1 MIFQTQ
7 CSKFGYALM
16 DMSNVTKLHLAT
28 NLLHP
33 MTMERWGANKKPPP
47 PLWWKVA
54 WRMSVGPTWCTTTE
68 CLTTTA
74 RNLPVVPACRRRD
87 QLGHARPVRLGYSS
101 KRRHRPPMAI
111 ALYSSESPMA
121 QNQWESGMCELQNFK
136 NTLKGLSYHQ
146 CLPHKHCSKHHI
158 DALYPMFWVLL
169 QWIFHDIFFCAF
181 WKTILIRSATCK
193 DQFNFFK
200 LCFKAYEKSWHFWD
214 FL

>member
-16 DMSNVTKLHLAT
+16 DMSNVTKLHHAT

-33 MTMERWGANKKPPP
+33 MTMGRWVASKKPPP

-54 WRMSVGPTWCTTTE
+54 WRMSAGITWCTTTE

-136 NTLKGLSYHQ
+136 KKTPWRDFHIINV
-146 CLPHKHCSKHHI
+146 CLI
-158 DALYPMFWVLL
+158 NIA
-169 QWIFHDIFFCAF
+169 AN
-181 WKTILIRSATCK
+181 TILMRSI
-193 DQFNFFK
+193 
-200 LCFKAYEKSWHFWD
+200 LCFEYCCSEFFMIYFSVLFERQ
-214 FL
+214 F

>member
-16 DMSNVTKLHLAT
+16 DMSNVTKLHHAT

-33 MTMERWGANKKPPP
+33 MTMGRWVASKKPPP

-54 WRMSVGPTWCTTTE
+54 WRMSAGITWCTTTE

-74 RNLPVVPACRRRD
+74 RNLPVVPACRRVQR
-87 QLGHARPVRLGYSS
+87 GHALPARLGYSS

-121 QNQWESGMCELQNFK
+121 QNQWESGMCELQQRK
-136 NTLKGLSYHQ
+136 LKKKTLKGLSYHQ
-146 CLPHKHCSKHHI
+146 CLPHKHCSKS
-158 DALYPMFWVLL
+158 YW
-169 QWIFHDIFFCAF
+169 CA
-181 WKTILIRSATCK
+181 I
-193 DQFNFFK
+193 
-200 LCFKAYEKSWHFWD
+200 LCFKYCCSEFFMIYFSVLFERQ
-214 FL
+214 F